1 MLAQNAGSVVSE
13 LEASASKRAYLKPV
27 RKCCSQIKLSD
38 LTSTRQAY
46 APKQLRRTAKSWTTF
61 FSFRASVACMSA
73 MPHRRLR
80 LRRFRS
86 RTASRNSFPSAQAPA
101 ETFPKPVRSAS
112 RGNLS
117 GACERLGNS
126 DCLRLESDS
135 CDSQPVRGSETRRP
149 DGKAESQRQ
158 MASNDIRTG
167 EADYPALNSA
177 SRFRRVSWES
187 PAISES
193 IKTIRA
199 FKASRTPDEIRPRDN
214 KSISDPSNP

>member
-1 MLAQNAGSVVSE
+1 
-13 LEASASKRAYLKPV
+13 
-27 RKCCSQIKLSD
+27 
-38 LTSTRQAY
+38 
-46 APKQLRRTAKSWTTF
+46 
-61 FSFRASVACMSA
+61 MSA

-86 RTASRNSFPSAQAPA
+86 RTASRNSFSPAQAPA
-101 ETFPKPVRSAS
+101 ETSSKPVRSAS
-112 RGNLS
+112 RGSLR

-135 CDSQPVRGSETRRP
+135 CDSQPVPGSETRRP